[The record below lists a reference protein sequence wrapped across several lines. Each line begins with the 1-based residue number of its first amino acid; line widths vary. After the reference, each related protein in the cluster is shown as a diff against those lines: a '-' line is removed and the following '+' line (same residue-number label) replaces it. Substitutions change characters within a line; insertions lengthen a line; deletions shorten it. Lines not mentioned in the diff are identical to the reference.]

1 MQHSVGESPSTLAPC
16 HRLSNH
22 GQPSIIPDMID
33 KEPSEL
39 LPGRD
44 LGEFQTLVDVVARLR
59 APGGCPWDR
68 EQTHESLKRHLLEEC
83 YEALEAIDQGA
94 PSQLAEEL
102 GDILVQVAFHAD
114 IARESG
120 DFTLADVVA
129 AINGKLVRRHPH
141 VFGDASVSDARE
153 VELNWE
159 QLKVAERAQQGARK
173 SPVDGIPSALPAL
186 SYAQLLQDRVARAG
200 FEWDNLGGVID
211 KLVEEAAELREATS
225 DAERA
230 HELGDLFLVMV
241 NLCRWMNVQAEDALR
256 QANGRFRSRYLKME
270 ELAGQRGLNFE
281 QLTLDDKERLW
292 QEAKT
297 IVG

>member
-1 MQHSVGESPSTLAPC
+1 MSAIYNS
-16 HRLSNH
+16 R
-22 GQPSIIPDMID
+22 MID
-33 KEPSEL
+33 KQQSQML
-39 LPGRD
+39 SGKD
-44 LGEFQTLVDVVARLR
+44 LGDFQTLVDLVARLR

-83 YEALEAIDQGA
+83 YEALEAIDQGES
-94 PSQLAEEL
+94 SQLAEEL

-120 DFTLADVVA
+120 DFTLADVLT
-129 AINGKLVRRHPH
+129 AINSKLVRRHPH
-141 VFGDASVSDARE
+141 VFGDTSVSDARE

-159 QLKVAERAQQGARK
+159 QLKAAERAQQGVRK

-186 SYAQLLQDRVARAG
+186 SYAQLMQDRVARVG
-200 FEWDNLGGVID
+200 FEWENVGDMLD
-211 KLVEEAAELREATS
+211 KLVEEAGEFREAKTE
-225 DAERA
+225 AERV

-241 NLCRWMNVQAEDALR
+241 NLCRWMDVQAEDALR

-270 ELAGQRGLNFE
+270 ELAEGRGMDFE
-281 QLTLDDKERLW
+281 QLPLDEKEALW